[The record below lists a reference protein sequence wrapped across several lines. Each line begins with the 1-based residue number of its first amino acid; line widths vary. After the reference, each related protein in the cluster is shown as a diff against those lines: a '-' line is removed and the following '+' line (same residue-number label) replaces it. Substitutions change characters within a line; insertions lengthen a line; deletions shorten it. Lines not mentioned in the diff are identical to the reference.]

1 MKLDTVRED
10 KAILNLTRRLTESFA
25 DLHSPDD
32 IEAAVQTAHQK
43 FADRPVR
50 DYVPILVER
59 IVREELAPDPDPTEP
74 PSERM
79 AKWTRA
85 ASVQTTAEDPAPTD
99 ASAAGD
105 TSAAGDDGG
114 AAGDGTPPAAGFDWS
129 RRRMALPAAVAGVLV
144 VATIATVVIVRNGN
158 DVQAQTTPGLTT
170 ISGVIGSEKRAFFD
184 DPDVQA
190 ALAKHGLAV
199 KVDTAGSRQ
208 IATSVDLKN
217 YEFAFPSSTVA
228 AERIQQP
235 SGNRPGVTGKT
246 YAVFSSP
253 MAIATFQPIV
263 NLLSAK
269 GIAKQVDGI
278 WTFDI
283 RKYVDIAR
291 AQLRWDDIR
300 GNTTYPVGKRILVT
314 TTDPRTSN
322 SAAMFLSIASY
333 VANNYTVVQGAEAEQ
348 KVLPFVTP
356 MFVNQGYT
364 DNSSEGPFDDYLSL
378 GMGKTPMV
386 CIYEAQFVDAAV
398 QKKLKPGMVLMYPS
412 PTVQSKHTLLS
423 LTPEGE
429 NLGQLLTTD
438 PELQQLAAEHGF
450 RTADADQFDKVVSR
464 QNVPVAREVLDVVD
478 TPTYDT
484 LEHLLDAVSK
494 SYR

>member
-1 MKLDTVRED
+1 LKLDTVRED

-25 DLHSPDD
+25 EIHTPEDV
-32 IEAAVQTAHQK
+32 EAAVQTAHQK
-43 FADRPVR
+43 FADHPVR

-59 IVREELAPDPDPTEP
+59 IVREELAPQPEPTEP
-74 PSERM
+74 PAERQ
-79 AKWTRA
+79 ARWTA
-85 ASVQTTAEDPAPTD
+85 AGSGTTTA
-99 ASAAGD
+99 AGSGG
-105 TSAAGDDGG
+105 TGG
-114 AAGDGTPPAAGFDWS
+114 ADTTTVAGFPWS

-144 VATIATVVIVRNGN
+144 VATITTVVIVRNGN
-158 DVQAQTTPGLTT
+158 DVQAAQTTPGVTT

-199 KVDTAGSRQ
+199 KVDTAGSRE

-217 YEFAFPSSTVA
+217 YDFAFPSSTVA
-228 AERIQQP
+228 AERILQP
-235 SGNRPGVTGKT
+235 TDTRPAVSGKK

-263 NLLSAK
+263 NLLAAK
-269 GIAKQVDGI
+269 GIAKQVNGI

-300 GNTTYPVGKRILVT
+300 GNTTYTVGKRILVT

-333 VANNYTVVQGAEAEQ
+333 VANNYTVVQGAEAEK
-348 KVLPFVTP
+348 KVLPFVAP
-356 MFVNQGYT
+356 LFVNQGYT

-378 GMGKTPMV
+378 GMGKSPMV

-429 NLGQLLTTD
+429 KLGQLLTTD
-438 PELQQLAAEHGF
+438 PELQQLAAQHGF
-450 RTADADQFDKVVSR
+450 RTADADQFDKVVIR
-464 QNVPVAREVLDVVD
+464 HNVQVDKEVMDVVD

-484 LEHLLDAVSK
+484 LEHLLDAVSR